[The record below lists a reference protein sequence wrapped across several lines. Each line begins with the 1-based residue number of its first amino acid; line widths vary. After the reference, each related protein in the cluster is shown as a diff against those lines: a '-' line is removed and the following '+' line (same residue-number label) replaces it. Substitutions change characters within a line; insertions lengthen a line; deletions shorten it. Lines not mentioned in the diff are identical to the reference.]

1 MYGTRKIHTIYQK
14 LQPKRNVVEW
24 FKFRKKIP
32 AIFSLQIQ
40 LLLMLTFLITGSTWR
55 NLSSK
60 THKNLRN
67 WRKFLLLRSRTVWI
81 WTNVIKTHL
90 KASATEND
98 QCSKI
103 LLPLADLGTRI
114 LEAKSLLLDQRCI
127 KVPSIRANWWVI
139 HPMSTVTEIMIKMC
153 YLNQASTL
161 SQVLLLLM
169 LPKPQEMRWK

>member
-40 LLLMLTFLITGSTWR
+40 LLLMLTFRITGSTWR
-55 NLSSK
+55 SLSSK
-60 THKNLRN
+60 THKNLRK
-67 WRKFLLLRSRTVWI
+67 WRKFHQLRSRTVWI
-81 WTNVIKTHL
+81 WTNVIKIHL
-90 KASATEND
+90 KPSATEND
-98 QCSKI
+98 QCLKI
-103 LLPLADLGTRI
+103 LLPLVDLVTRI

-139 HPMSTVTEIMIKMC
+139 HPVSTVTEIMTKM
-153 YLNQASTL
+153 YFLNQASTL
-161 SQVLLLLM
+161 SQVLLIFLL
-169 LPKPQEMRWK
+169 LKPQEMRWK